1 MVYDETMY
9 KLRQLK
15 LSGFVEALAMQS
27 EDDGYHEM
35 SFEQRLAILVDHEFA
50 KRQSKSLERLVKNA
64 RFHNHQASLTEI
76 NYREDRKLDRNIIL
90 ELGACNYIRHSQNV
104 VILGATGAGKSFLA
118 QGLGQAAC
126 QHRLS
131 TRYTTLTDFLEEVNI
146 AKSRGIEHLQRLR
159 KLYTNFQ
166 LLIFDDWLL
175 FRIEEEDVATLL
187 QVIDG
192 RRFRGSTIVVSQ
204 LNPTEWIDQMPTMT
218 AAEALTD
225 RLTAGARRIIIHG
238 EKSMRLG

>member
-15 LSGFVEALAMQS
+15 LSGFVEALTMQS

-175 FRIEEEDVATLL
+175 FALKRKMSQPYCKLLMEE
-187 QVIDG
+187 
-192 RRFRGSTIVVSQ
+192 GSEVQPLSSP
-204 LNPTEWIDQMPTMT
+204 N
-218 AAEALTD
+218 
-225 RLTAGARRIIIHG
+225 
-238 EKSMRLG
+238 

>member
-131 TRYTTLTDFLEEVNI
+131 TRYTTLSEAVIHFMRTFRVVQISDRKWINLTRSSDFIKALARKTKLPLTNYF
-146 AKSRGIEHLQRLR
+146 LQP
-159 KLYTNFQ
+159 
-166 LLIFDDWLL
+166 
-175 FRIEEEDVATLL
+175 
-187 QVIDG
+187 
-192 RRFRGSTIVVSQ
+192 SQ
-204 LNPTEWIDQMPTMT
+204 LNRM
-218 AAEALTD
+218 LTH
-225 RLTAGARRIIIHG
+225 RL
-238 EKSMRLG
+238 